1 MKNNHQQMVLCA
13 LVALSLAGTATAQ
26 RYDNDNSITIN
37 SNLDTIIKKQYVSV
51 AVRESKIPVTEPLS
65 KEVSAEVA
73 MPKNG
78 EIYIQNNYRSVQV
91 KTWDQQKVKLTT
103 TAYYYDKDNTPTDE
117 ELLDKANISLK
128 VMGSSVK
135 IKSGIGNNYGYG
147 FAYSSCNNCAETMT
161 SGSGSAGQI
170 TSIRLHSNSTK
181 KNSSKS
187 DLIIYMPAGTKID
200 IENKYG
206 NVMLFN
212 GITEASIDI
221 SNGNLEVGDINKL
234 ILRSKYANANL
245 GNLKNAEVELM
256 NGRFSAQ
263 NIDQLDI
270 DSKYSNIE
278 LAAVKNLSIRS
289 NVDEYDVEEVG
300 ELRGRKNYGNLRIT
314 HLKESLELEGQNAD
328 LKIKDVAASV
338 NRVKIDDKYA
348 DIRIPLRNIKA
359 FSIDFS
365 GAYSTVYGD
374 FEKKPVVEEKAAKEP
389 KENTTTGTEK
399 PVTGYAASSDT
410 KNQQFRINLVQVGA
424 WGGGNDTPSKF
435 TAAVGD
441 GKGMKVDMKCQNCTV
456 DFK

>member
-13 LVALSLAGTATAQ
+13 LAALSLAGTATAQ
-26 RYDNDNSITIN
+26 RYDNDNNITIN

-181 KNSSKS
+181 KK
-187 DLIIYMPAGTKID
+187 
-200 IENKYG
+200 
-206 NVMLFN
+206 
-212 GITEASIDI
+212 
-221 SNGNLEVGDINKL
+221 
-234 ILRSKYANANL
+234 
-245 GNLKNAEVELM
+245 
-256 NGRFSAQ
+256 
-263 NIDQLDI
+263 QLQ
-270 DSKYSNIE
+270 K
-278 LAAVKNLSIRS
+278 
-289 NVDEYDVEEVG
+289 
-300 ELRGRKNYGNLRIT
+300 
-314 HLKESLELEGQNAD
+314 
-328 LKIKDVAASV
+328 
-338 NRVKIDDKYA
+338 
-348 DIRIPLRNIKA
+348 
-359 FSIDFS
+359 
-365 GAYSTVYGD
+365 
-374 FEKKPVVEEKAAKEP
+374 
-389 KENTTTGTEK
+389 
-399 PVTGYAASSDT
+399 
-410 KNQQFRINLVQVGA
+410 
-424 WGGGNDTPSKF
+424 
-435 TAAVGD
+435 
-441 GKGMKVDMKCQNCTV
+441 
-456 DFK
+456 